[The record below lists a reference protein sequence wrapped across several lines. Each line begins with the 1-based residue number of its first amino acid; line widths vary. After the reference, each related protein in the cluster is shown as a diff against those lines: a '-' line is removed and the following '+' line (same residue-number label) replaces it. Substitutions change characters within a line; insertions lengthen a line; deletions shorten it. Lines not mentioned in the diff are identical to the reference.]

1 MLDELAVD
9 NTSLYAP
16 REPSTRGIWALVLD
30 TFALYLRFWK
40 EFLLASG
47 SVTVGIWVLIA
58 VSIALG
64 HDLRDIWYVEFLL
77 GVFAVYYAIVLL
89 TALAGEAGEK
99 GTASLWRVYRRS
111 WLGVITSTGVL
122 LGIALVMAI
131 VLIVP
136 LLGLVAALYLF
147 VRLSAAFDMAILE
160 QANPLKAL
168 RRAWT
173 LTKGRF
179 WRVLME
185 AILQNAY
192 LFALVAILALLPN
205 AVIVAV
211 LFIVVGLPPF
221 AIFRVLGYLDLLN
234 RERLQA
240 ATDPYRIA

>member
-1 MLDELAVD
+1 MDKV
-9 NTSLYAP
+9 SLYAP
-16 REPSTRGIWALVLD
+16 EEPSARSIWALVLD
-30 TFALYLRFWK
+30 TFTLYLRFWK

-47 SVTVGIWVLIA
+47 STVAGFWVLIA
-58 VSIALG
+58 VSVALG
-64 HDLRDIWYVEFLL
+64 HDLRDIWYFGFFLGAFEL
-77 GVFAVYYAIVLL
+77 YYAIVLL
-89 TALAGEAGEK
+89 TTLAGDGEK
-99 GTASLWRVYRRS
+99 GSISLWRVYRRS
-111 WLGVITSTGVL
+111 WLGVITSIGTL
-122 LGIALVMAI
+122 MGIALMMAI
-131 VLIVP
+131 VLFVP
-136 LLGLVAALYLF
+136 FLGLLAALYLF
-147 VRLSAAFDMAILE
+147 VRLSAAFEMAILE
-160 QANPLKAL
+160 QTNPLKAL